1 VSGVLDDVV
10 PLATQPVD
18 DPAIH
23 AHVGEET
30 HGRRSGQP
38 DFFARQ
44 PSGVFDRLP
53 DVLAFEVG
61 GASENLLEGRAVG
74 DQIPLRSPGSVRE
87 LVDAGAEAAV
97 HAQQGGGVG
106 KQLMDAAEAHAA
118 REWKVPVMQMT
129 VIDVRDELIG
139 GSRHNL

>member
-97 HAQQGGGVG
+97 HAQQGGGVFSSSRI
-106 KQLMDAAEAHAA
+106 QALC
-118 REWKVPVMQMT
+118 
-129 VIDVRDELIG
+129 G
-139 GSRHNL
+139 GSAGAGTTFDPALIHRSDQVRAAAL